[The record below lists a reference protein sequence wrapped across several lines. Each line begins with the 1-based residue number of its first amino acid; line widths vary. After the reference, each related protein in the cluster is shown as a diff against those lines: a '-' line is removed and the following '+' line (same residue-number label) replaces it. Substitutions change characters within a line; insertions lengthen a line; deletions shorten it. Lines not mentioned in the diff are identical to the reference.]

1 MDSER
6 LDSLIHDFERMVRS
20 AISQYSVREGHY
32 IASVTTRDW
41 GPFFAR
47 AKEIQEGFNSRV
59 RYPSKRER
67 DEAWIRF
74 NDLRTQVYEHANKQ
88 RSDFRADS
96 EALRDQILNSLHS
109 SEYNYVADAAFFF
122 LPETTVEDMKLKGE
136 ELKKASQML
145 SSNKHRMLK
154 EHKDECFA
162 RILEVRQTHDVFWGQ
177 YKQHLATKRGEAEQ
191 RRSEVAD
198 RVRSNIRA
206 NAERLEKALDAHARV
221 RANLES
227 NLEKLESARSVEF
240 AARVAE
246 WIAEDK
252 EKLRSIAESIER
264 LEEWIGE
271 DKARLDDIR
280 SRNSR

>member
-6 LDSLIHDFERMVRS
+6 LNSLINEFEYMVR
-20 AISQYSVREGHY
+20 AAVSQYTVREGHY
-32 IASVTTRDW
+32 LLTVTHRDW
-41 GPFFAR
+41 GLFFAK
-47 AKEIQEGFNSRV
+47 AKEIQEGFSSRI

-67 DEAWIRF
+67 DEAWVRF

-96 EALRDQILNSLHS
+96 EALRDQILHSLKWAD
-109 SEYNYVADAAFFF
+109 YDQIADAAFFF
-122 LPETTVEDMKLKGE
+122 LPATTVDDMKLKGE
-136 ELKKASQML
+136 TLKKSGQML

-177 YKQHLATKRGEAEQ
+177 YKQHLAVKRSDAEQ

-198 RVRSNIRA
+198 RVRNNIRL
-206 NAERLEKALDAHARV
+206 NVGRLEKTLDAHARV

-227 NLEKLESARSVEF
+227 NIEKLESAYNPAF

-246 WIAEDK
+246 WIEEDN
-252 EKLRSIAESIER
+252 EKLRSISDSIER
-264 LEEWIGE
+264 LREWIEE
-271 DKARLDDIR
+271 DEARLNDIQNH
-280 SRNSR
+280 NSR